1 MKKTIIA
8 LAAIVMTAG
17 VASAENDFQA
27 QVNTARDA
35 APASVVVKQPSNLD
49 YSSKS
54 ALTPPADATNQQERD
69 LLIQNRADNR

>member
-17 VASAENDFQA
+17 VASADNNMQA
-27 QVNTARDA
+27 EVNTARDA
-35 APASVVVKQPSNLD
+35 APVSVVVKQPANVD

-54 ALTPPADATNQQERD
+54 AFTPPAGATNQQERE
-69 LLIQNRADNR
+69 LLIKSRADNR